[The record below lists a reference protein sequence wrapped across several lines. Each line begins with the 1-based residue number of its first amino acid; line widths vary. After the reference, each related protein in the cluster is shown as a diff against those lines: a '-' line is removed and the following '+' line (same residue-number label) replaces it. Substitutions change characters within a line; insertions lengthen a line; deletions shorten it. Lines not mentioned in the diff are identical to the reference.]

1 MTEEYKKLDLSKNEV
16 SLLISCLQASIASLN
31 RYIEEN
37 IQGYLEKLKSLSY
50 PDCKTDRINILTDII
65 DSINNYILHI
75 NNLNNLL
82 NKVKK

>member
-1 MTEEYKKLDLSKNEV
+1 MTEEYKKLDLSKNEM

-37 IQGYLEKLKSLSY
+37 IQGYLEKLKQLSY

-65 DSINNYILHI
+65 DSIYKENMIKCLKQQNYD
-75 NNLNNLL
+75 
-82 NKVKK
+82 VYE